1 MHRVQEQMIRKVSK
15 FAIHVLAAIGVAAVQ
30 ALPVW
35 AGPPTEAVKSTINE
49 VIRIL
54 DDESMKKPEKSEE
67 RRRVLEKV
75 IASRFSYEEMAK
87 RSLAAQW
94 QTLNEQQR
102 KEFVDAFRTFLSN
115 SYSDRITGY
124 SGEQVQYLGE
134 RIEQGYAEVRTK
146 IASKKSEIPLDYRLL
161 NKDGEWRVYDVVV
174 DGVSL
179 VNNYRGQFAKIIKT
193 SSYEDLVEK
202 LKSKS
207 TAKALSPQP

>member
-1 MHRVQEQMIRKVSK
+1 M
-15 FAIHVLAAIGVAAVQ
+15 VQ
-30 ALPVW
+30 AKKLMDCKMWKLTLALMAVIGIVAGQAMDVS
-35 AGPPTEAVKSTINE
+35 AGPPTEAIKGTINE
-49 VIRIL
+49 VIKIL
-54 DDESMKKPEKSEE
+54 DDESLKKPEKSEE
-67 RRRVLEKV
+67 RRQVLEKV
-75 IASRFSYEEMAK
+75 VSARFSYEEMGK
-87 RSLAAQW
+87 RSLGAQW
-94 QTLNEQQR
+94 QSLNEQQR

-115 SYSDRITGY
+115 SYADRITGY

-146 IASKKSEIPLDYRLL
+146 ISSKKSEIPLDYRLL
-161 NKDGEWRVYDVVV
+161 NKDAEWRVYDVVV

-202 LKSKS
+202 LKKKS

>member
-1 MHRVQEQMIRKVSK
+1 MLKVKEWMVSKIRKV
-15 FAIHVLAAIGVAAVQ
+15 AIGTFIAISVLAGQTIDVS
-30 ALPVW
+30 
-35 AGPPTEAVKSTINE
+35 AGPPTEAVKGTISE
-49 VIRIL
+49 VVKIL

-67 RRRVLEKV
+67 RRQLLEKV
-75 IASRFSYEEMAK
+75 IAARFSYEEMGK
-87 RSLAAQW
+87 RTLAAQW

-115 SYSDRITGY
+115 SYADRITGY
-124 SGEQVQYLGE
+124 SGEQVQYLSE

-146 IASKKSEIPLDYRLL
+146 IVSKKSEIPLDYRLL

-179 VNNYRGQFAKIIKT
+179 VNNYRGQFSKIIRT

-202 LKSKS
+202 LKKKS